1 MKKTLTII
9 YIILFVI
16 AIFVLQMFVI
26 DSRELFGVKPNLI
39 LICVIVVSLWFGVY
53 TGSIFSLIIGM
64 ITDILFGNG
73 IGLFTIS
80 YSIVGVLVGLFSN
93 NYRKESKVALVCVTC
108 ISTAIFELV
117 EYIMYFAT
125 TNTYTSI
132 LYFLYQVAITS
143 ILNIIIVYIVHSL
156 LYKLISFFE
165 NGLDIYDM

>member
-53 TGSIFSLIIGM
+53 TGSV
-64 ITDILFGNG
+64 TDILFGNG

-117 EYIMYFAT
+117 EYIMCFAT

-156 LYKLISFFE
+156 LYKLILFFE

>member
-64 ITDILFGNG
+64 VTDILFGNG

-93 NYRKESKVALVCVTC
+93 NYRKESKVALVCVT
-108 ISTAIFELV
+108 
-117 EYIMYFAT
+117 
-125 TNTYTSI
+125 
-132 LYFLYQVAITS
+132 
-143 ILNIIIVYIVHSL
+143 
-156 LYKLISFFE
+156 
-165 NGLDIYDM
+165 